1 MEKNLK
7 IGIVGAGIQGISNAL
22 FLQKK
27 GFDVTIFDRDEPGS
41 PAASYGNAGHFSPYA
56 SVPINRPDVLTDV
69 PAMLLSSTG
78 PLALKW
84 NYVPK
89 MLPWFLQFI
98 RNCTTK
104 RMMHTAKNMHQI
116 LDLALPVY
124 DELFDEIELGG
135 LVKKKGILYIWNDQ
149 NLKSR
154 KLEINVRDELGVD
167 QQEVTA
173 KEIHDLEPNI
183 KPIYHG
189 GVYYQ
194 YGRHARNPKKILLKL
209 YDLFLKKGGKFLKM
223 NIKDINFNDEKPV
236 IKAETQSFLF
246 DKIVIACGSF
256 SKKLTDNLDE
266 KIHLDTERGYNV
278 HFKDCDHLLSRPVIF
293 QNRGFGIT
301 PMEQGLGVVGT
312 VEFGGLNNP
321 LSKSRVKNLIN
332 NAKYMMGD
340 LPEHEDEWLG
350 FRPTLPDYLPVIGP
364 SKKYKNV
371 KVFIE
376 HQPLGT
382 GGALISNINKLDNK
396 FIFLNGDS
404 FFDINLQKEIILKN
418 TNNHNT
424 LFLVRNNKY
433 K

>member
-1 MEKNLK
+1 MKKNLK

-27 GFDVTIFDRDEPGS
+27 GFNVTIFDRDEPGS

-89 MLPWFLQFI
+89 MIPWFLQFI
-98 RNCTTK
+98 RNCSTK

-116 LDLALPVY
+116 LDLALPAY
-124 DELFDEIELGG
+124 DELFDEIEIGG
-135 LVKKKGILYIWNDQ
+135 LVEKKGILYIWNNQ
-149 NLKSR
+149 SLKSR
-154 KLEINVRDELGVD
+154 ELEVKVRNELGVD
-167 QQEVTA
+167 QQLVTS

-194 YGRHARNPKKILLKL
+194 HGRHARNPKKILLKL
-209 YDLFLKKGGKFLKM
+209 YDLFLKKGGRFLKM

-266 KIHLDTERGYNV
+266 KIPLDTERGYHV

-301 PMEQGLGVVGT
+301 PMEQGLRVVGT
-312 VEFGGLNNP
+312 VEFGGLDNP

-364 SKKYKNV
+364 SKKYKNI
-371 KVFIE
+371 FYCFG
-376 HQPLGT
+376 HHHLGWT
-382 GGALISNINKLDNK
+382 LGPISGK
-396 FIFLNGDS
+396 
-404 FFDINLQKEIILKN
+404 IISGMIAEEN
-418 TNNHNT
+418 TNLN
-424 LFLVRNNKY
+424 LKPYSSLRFS
-433 K
+433 

>member
-27 GFDVTIFDRDEPGS
+27 GFSVTIFDRDEPGS

-56 SVPINRPDVLTDV
+56 SVPINRPDVLSDV

-89 MLPWFLQFI
+89 MIPWFLQFI

-104 RMMHTAKNMHQI
+104 KMMHTAKNMHQI
-116 LDLALPVY
+116 LDLALPAY

-135 LVKKKGILYIWNDQ
+135 LVEKKGILYIWNDQ
-149 NLKSR
+149 SLKSR
-154 KLEINVRDELGVD
+154 ELEIKVRDELGVD
-167 QQEVTA
+167 QQIVTP

-194 YGRHARNPKKILLKL
+194 HGRHARNPKKILLKL

-266 KIHLDTERGYNV
+266 KIPLDTERGYHV

-301 PMEQGLGVVGT
+301 PMEQGLRVVGT
-312 VEFGGLNNP
+312 VEFGGLDNP

-364 SKKYKNV
+364 SKKHKNV
-371 KVFIE
+371 FYCFG
-376 HQPLGT
+376 HHHLGWT
-382 GGALISNINKLDNK
+382 LGPISGK
-396 FIFLNGDS
+396 
-404 FFDINLQKEIILKN
+404 IISGMIAEEN
-418 TNNHNT
+418 TN
-424 LFLVRNNKY
+424 LDLKPYSSLRFS
-433 K
+433 